1 MRCLIRYRMRYRILI
16 DIVCDIAYD
25 IAYFELSTMG
35 PDAISHVISHAI
47 SQFFAISHAISHI
60 FLFYRICPSGGS
72 LRANRPNHSF
82 GSARFGRFTSPIHL
96 GGGFPNPEQTKF
108 GPEQTFFVADQTKT
122 KPKSVLPKPHAN
134 LFFKIPNHEKTLF
147 EVCRFRVKPKPNLSS
162 LLDPIL
168 HRV

>member
-1 MRCLIRYRMRYRILI
+1 
-16 DIVCDIAYD
+16 
-25 IAYFELSTMG
+25 MG
-35 PDAISHVISHAI
+35 PGAISHAISHAI

-72 LRANRPNHSF
+72 LRANRRLPTKPLIWF
-82 GSARFGRFTSPIHL
+82 GKVRSVYFTHTF

-108 GPEQTFFVADQTKT
+108 GPEQTFFVPDQTKT

-134 LFFKIPNHEKTLF
+134 LFLRIPNHEKTLF
-147 EVCRFRVKPKPNLSS
+147 EVCRFMVKPKPNLSS

>member
-1 MRCLIRYRMRYRILI
+1 M
-16 DIVCDIAYD
+16 
-25 IAYFELSTMG
+25 T
-35 PDAISHVISHAI
+35 
-47 SQFFAISHAISHI
+47 
-60 FLFYRICPSGGS
+60 SGGS
-72 LRANRPNHSF
+72 LRANRANHSF

>member
-1 MRCLIRYRMRYRILI
+1 MKYATNMHKICNQY
-16 DIVCDIAYD
+16 A
-25 IAYFELSTMG
+25 
-35 PDAISHVISHAI
+35 PDT
-47 SQFFAISHAISHI
+47 
-60 FLFYRICPSGGS
+60 SGGS
-72 LRANRPNHSF
+72 LRANRANHSF